1 MAYTRDWDTEVLNTP
16 PGTRDSDEIDDAIR
30 EFKVDLDERLRDMV
44 WDLADDPVQVKVP
57 GINVDGSQ
65 NIKVPAVDGRLM
77 LNLQFDAASYIV
89 KPTAVS
95 QGGNWIASIPVPRGT
110 TIHSVGFNV
119 ARKTIGA
126 AVTCSVIKVQNATG
140 IASPIPTVLFS
151 GGAVVN
157 ANIQG
162 VSAGV
167 IDTLIDSGTDVLLRV
182 DIAADGASVD
192 NSFLASVDVA
202 YYVAGVTP

>member
-16 PGTRDSDEIDDAIR
+16 PGSRDSDEIDDAIR
-30 EFKVDLDERLRDMV
+30 EFKVDINERLADMV
-44 WDLADDPVQVKVP
+44 YDPSADPVQIKVP
-57 GINVDGSQ
+57 GINIDGSQ
-65 NIKVPAVDGRLM
+65 NVKVPAVDGRLM
-77 LNLQFDAASYIV
+77 LNLQFDSTSYIV
-89 KPTAVS
+89 KPTAIS

-110 TIHSVGFNV
+110 TIRAVGFNV
-119 ARKTIGA
+119 ARKTLGA
-126 AVTCSVIKVQNATG
+126 TVTCSVIKVQNGTG

-151 GGAVVN
+151 GGAIVS

-162 VSAGV
+162 VSSGV

-202 YYVAGVTP
+202 TIAAGVTP